1 MVHLPPDNLPTE
13 HRNVALTGRRTD
25 PAVHI
30 GEANGSRLAP
40 SEALAP
46 PVGTSVSDTD
56 RGADGNRAAQ
66 R

>member
-1 MVHLPPDNLPTE
+1 MLHLPSDNLPTD
-13 HRNVALTGRRTD
+13 HRNGDLTGRRTD
-25 PAVHI
+25 PAAHI
-30 GEANGSRLAP
+30 CEANGSRLAP

-56 RGADGNRAAQ
+56 LGADGNRAAQ